1 MLSVASA
8 AGMPGK
14 ARRHPDATRLSELQA
29 VVLTGVGSRRMHREL
44 RDRGYRIGLSDVER
58 LMRGD
63 GIRTR
68 PKRHFKGQLRTPGTR
83 CGWPTNMLDRRF
95 SPPAPNKV

>member
-29 VVLTGVGSRRMHREL
+29 VVLMEAIHAEFQRASA
-44 RDRGYRIGLSDVER
+44 RDACTASC
-58 LMRGD
+58 
-63 GIRTR
+63 
-68 PKRHFKGQLRTPGTR
+68 GTEAIAL
-83 CGWPTNMLDRRF
+83 G
-95 SPPAPNKV
+95 